1 MKILVT
7 GGAGFIA
14 SHVADRLIEEG
25 HEVAVVDN
33 LSTGFKRNIN
43 PAARFY
49 EVDIRNDVELGKVFD
64 EFKPDIVN
72 HHAGQ
77 MDVRVSTREPGLDA
91 EINILGSLNVI
102 LLAVKYNIRKFV
114 YISTG
119 GAVYGEPQYL
129 PVKEEHPINPL
140 SQYGISKHTV
150 EHYLHLYNHN
160 YALPYIV
167 LRYPNVFGPRQN
179 PHGEAGVIA
188 IFGSKMIEG
197 ARPTIFGDG
206 LQTRDYVYI
215 SDVVQA
221 NMAAMFS
228 DICGIYNI
236 GSGVGTSVLELHKW
250 ISEALGAEKAPIFE
264 QKRIGEIQHIC
275 LASERAKSDLQWEP
289 TMSVRDGI
297 AHTMNWLKENGA

>member
-1 MKILVT
+1 VKILVT

-14 SHVADRLIEEG
+14 SHVVDRLIEEG
-25 HEVAVVDN
+25 HQVAVVDN
-33 LSTGFKRNIN
+33 LSTGFKRNIHSE
-43 PAARFY
+43 ALFY
-49 EVDIRNDVELGKVFD
+49 EIDIRDYDGLSKVFD

-77 MDVRVSTREPGLDA
+77 MDVRVSTREPGIDA

-102 LLAVKYNIRKFV
+102 LLSVEYHIRKFI

-119 GAVYGEPQYL
+119 GAVYGEPQSL
-129 PVKEEHPINPL
+129 PVSEEHPINPL

-150 EHYLHLYNHN
+150 EHYLYLYNHN
-160 YALPYIV
+160 YALPYTV

-188 IFGSKMIEG
+188 IFGSKIIEG
-197 ARPTIFGDG
+197 TRPAIFGDG

-215 SDVVQA
+215 SDVVEA
-221 NMAAMFS
+221 NMKAMFS
-228 DICGIYNI
+228 DVCGIYNI
-236 GSGVGTSVLELHKW
+236 GSGIGTSVLELHNW
-250 ISEALGAEKAPIFE
+250 ISAALGAEIEPIFE
-264 QKRIGEIQHIC
+264 PKRLGEIQHIC
-275 LASERAKSDLQWEP
+275 LDAKRAKNELKWKA

-297 AHTMNWLKENGA
+297 ARTMEWLKENGN